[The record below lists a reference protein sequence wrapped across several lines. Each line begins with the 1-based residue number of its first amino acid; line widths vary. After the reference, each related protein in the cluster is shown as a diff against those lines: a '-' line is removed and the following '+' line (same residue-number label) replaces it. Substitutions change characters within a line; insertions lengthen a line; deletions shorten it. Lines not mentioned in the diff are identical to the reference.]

1 MMSLTKELE
10 RHATEVAAKR
20 EAEFSELVN
29 QLAGDGKRPSIDAIA
44 KALESCG
51 HEAADLEQGVEAVK
65 MRRELLAKLARLPV
79 LEAELDRLRIQGD
92 EAGIAVRPALEAYE
106 AACAKRDAIVDR
118 LRPRYAELTAAIGE
132 GPAIRARLRA
142 SYPPDGPLHAEAA
155 RAAAAVRAASGEIE
169 KLTAAIAG
177 TKSKL
182 RQTREDMELRRTY
195 RADVVKGDHEAAIAA
210 LEGRAADLAVELG
223 NNEERL
229 YDAQTASRA
238 ANAAAEG
245 IDRRMGEE

>member
-10 RHATEVAAKR
+10 WHATEVAAKR

-29 QLAGDGKRPSIDAIA
+29 RLAGDGKRPSIDAIA

-51 HEAADLEQGVEAVK
+51 RSAADLEAAVEAVRA
-65 MRRELLAKLARLPV
+65 RRELLDKLSRL
-79 LEAELDRLRIQGD
+79 
-92 EAGIAVRPALEAYE
+92 PALEAEQAELQLQSDLADGDVRPAMEAYT
-106 AACAKRDAIVDR
+106 AACAKRDAIVAL
-118 LRPRYAELTAAIGE
+118 LRPRFAELTAAIGE